1 MCIIKKIIKAFS
13 LTELMIVIAI
23 VAFISAVAV
32 PNYKVYLNKSKVTNM
47 ISTIEPCQT
56 QVYQTFLQTAS
67 FPPTV
72 TCYGKSLNATMSTG
86 SALRGNIN
94 AAYIVAAD
102 GSYAQF
108 QVQSDIVS
116 VGTTLANLYI
126 RFTQSSVTSYG
137 GGDIGYLC
145 GIVSSDAN
153 SMPAKYLPA
162 GCTDVMS

>member
-1 MCIIKKIIKAFS
+1 MRIINKIIRAFS

-32 PNYKVYLNKSKVTNM
+32 PNYKSYLNKSKVTNM
-47 ISTIEPCQT
+47 ISTIEPCQI

-67 FPPTV
+67 FPQTV
-72 TCYGKSLNATMSTG
+72 TCYGKSLNATMST
-86 SALRGNIN
+86 SSLRGNIN

-102 GSYAQF
+102 GSFAQF
-108 QVQSDIVS
+108 KVQSDVVS

-126 RFTQSSVTSYG
+126 RFTQSSLTSYG

-145 GIVSSDAN
+145 GTVSSDAN
-153 SMPAKYLPA
+153 SMPTKYLPA